1 MDLLR
6 RKLSPL
12 IDSAW
17 DAIDEEARRILSTNL
32 SARRFVDLRGPKGW
46 GFSAVN
52 LGRVQPGGEAGGALS
67 WGVRKVLPL
76 IELRVPF
83 VISLAELDNLA
94 RGALDIDLE
103 PVAAAAH
110 EAARFEERAIY
121 HGFSPAGITGLREAS
136 EYPTIEL
143 GEGSPAQILDAVTK
157 ALVVFHD
164 AGVTGPHELVLGPG
178 IYQSVLSDNS
188 TYPLRKQ
195 LTMLVGRPPVYSPVL
210 DSAGLLVST
219 RGGDFELT
227 LGQDMSIG
235 YDHHAGD
242 RVHLF
247 LLESFSFRVIG
258 PEAVV
263 RLS

>member
-1 MDLLR
+1 MDVLR

-12 IDSAW
+12 IGTAW
-17 DAIDEEARRILSTNL
+17 EMIDEEARRILATNL
-32 SARRFVDLRGPKGW
+32 SARRVVDLRGPEGW
-46 GFSAVN
+46 SCSAVN
-52 LGRVQPGGEAGGALS
+52 LGRLEELGEFSGAAS
-67 WGVRKVLPL
+67 WGIRKVLPL

-94 RGALDIDLE
+94 RGARDIDLD

-121 HGFSPAGITGLREAS
+121 HGFPAGGITGLREAS
-136 EYPTIEL
+136 EHPMIDL
-143 GEGSPAQILDAVTK
+143 GQATPAEILDAVTR

-164 AGVTGPHELVLGPG
+164 AGVAGPHELVLGPA
-178 IYQSVLSDNS
+178 IYERVLSDNS
-188 TYPLRKQ
+188 PYPLRSQ
-195 LTMLVGRPPVYSPVL
+195 LTQLVGCPPIYSPVL
-210 DSAGLLVST
+210 DAVGLLVST

-235 YDHHAGD
+235 YEHHVGD

-247 LLESFSFRVIG
+247 VLESFTFRVIG

-263 RLS
+263 RLG

>member
-1 MDLLR
+1 MDVLR

-12 IDSAW
+12 IDAAW
-17 DAIDEEARRILSTNL
+17 DMIDEEARRILSTNL
-32 SARRFVDLRGPKGW
+32 SARRVVDLRGPEGW
-46 GFSAVN
+46 GLSAVN
-52 LGRVQPGGEAGGALS
+52 LGRVEPGGEADGAVRG
-67 WGVRKVLPL
+67 GVRKVL
-76 IELRVPF
+76 
-83 VISLAELDNLA
+83 SLAELDNLA
-94 RGALDIDLE
+94 RGALDVDLD

-110 EAARFEERAIY
+110 EAARFEERAIH
-121 HGFSPAGITGLREAS
+121 HGFAPAGIVGLREAS
-136 EYPTIEL
+136 EYPIIEL
-143 GEGSPAQILDAVTK
+143 GQTPAELLDAVSQ

-178 IYQSVLSDNS
+178 IYQMVLSDNS

-210 DSAGLLVST
+210 DATGLLVST

-235 YDHHAGD
+235 YDHHVGD
-242 RVHLF
+242 HVHLF
-247 LLESFSFRVIG
+247 VLESFTFRLVG

-263 RLS
+263 RLG